1 VAAAQP
7 NTVVV
12 LNTGDPVLMPWASQV
27 KAILEM
33 WYPGQQGGPATADV
47 LLGKANPGGHL
58 PVSFPADA
66 THFPTYDPNCAV
78 TPVGSC
84 PLYPGVVIPPHSYRE
99 TTNLDAASGN
109 GIFQG
114 YRWYDRHDV
123 APLFPF
129 GHGESYTSFG
139 YSNLA
144 VTPRFDGSV
153 DVAFDVKNTG
163 AMAGSDVAQVYV
175 GPGPAVSGVQQAVR
189 SLRGFDRVTLQPGE
203 TRHETLTL
211 APRSFQY
218 WSADQ
223 NRWVTN
229 YGQRTIWVGDGDS
242 AATLPLNATTAPL
255 ASTSQ
260 TGTVG
265 GTVPATLS
273 LMLGPP
279 ASFGAFTPGV
289 DRTYTASTPATVT
302 STAGDALLTVS
313 DPDTAHPGHLVNGAF
328 FLPAPLQAKATKADT
343 QGTAFNDVG
352 SSLNLLTWIA
362 PVSNDAVTLW
372 FQQAIRANDALRTG
386 TYGKTLTY
394 TLSTTNP

>member
-1 VAAAQP
+1 MTRTAPTRPRQ
-7 NTVVV
+7 
-12 LNTGDPVLMPWASQV
+12 
-27 KAILEM
+27 
-33 WYPGQQGGPATADV
+33 ATAR
-47 LLGKANPGGHL
+47 
-58 PVSFPADA
+58 SIPAS
-66 THFPTYDPNCAV
+66 V
-78 TPVGSC
+78 RS
-84 PLYPGVVIPPHSYRE
+84 PHTYRE

-114 YRWYDRHDV
+114 YRWYDKHDV
-123 APLFPF
+123 APAFPF
-129 GHGESYTSFG
+129 GYGLSYTSFA

-144 VTPRFDGSV
+144 VTARFDGSV

-163 AMAGSDVAQVYV
+163 ATAGSDVAQVYV

-189 SLRGFDRVTLQPGE
+189 SLRGFDRVTLQSGE
-203 TRHETLTL
+203 TKHEAITL

-223 NRWVTN
+223 NAWVTN
-229 YGQRTIWVGDGDS
+229 YGPRTISVGDGDS
-242 AATLPLNATTAPL
+242 AATLPLSATTAPV

-273 LMLGPP
+273 LTLGSP

-289 DRTYTASTPATVT
+289 DQTYSASTTATVT

-313 DPDTAHPGHLVNGAF
+313 DPDTAHPGHLVNGSF
-328 FLPAPLQAKATKADT
+328 FLPQPLQAKATKPDT
-343 QGTAFNDVG
+343 TGTAFNDVG
-352 SSLNLLTWIA
+352 ASLNLLSWSA
-362 PVSNDAVTLW
+362 PVSNDPVTIF
-372 FQQAIRANDALRTG
+372 FQQAIRASDALRTG